1 MAINPIPRRI
11 PQSLQIDR
19 EAYGFMT
26 DFTTAVYQMREIVNS
41 TTGVFTGITDLSGDV
56 TASGPGVAVAS
67 LATVNTDVGSWGS
80 STQVPVFTVNAKGL
94 ITAVSLASI
103 SVSDEVID
111 DRVSALIQNGT
122 GLTWTY
128 DDALNT
134 LTGAVSLTPFTTA
147 NLTESGNLYFTD
159 ERVDDRVAALIQNGT
174 GITWSYNDGSGTLT
188 PTVTITQYT
197 DEMAQDA
204 VSTLIQNGTG
214 ISWSYNDGANTLT
227 PTVSLAAFST
237 SNLSEGSNLYF
248 TDERVDDRVAL
259 LIQNGTGI
267 TWSYNDASNTLTPT
281 VTITQYTDAMA
292 KAAAVADAINNG
304 TTDVA
309 PSQNAVF
316 DALALKFDASNVID
330 EDDMISDDA
339 TKVPT
344 QQSVKA
350 YVDAAVVG
358 GGGYTDEQAQDAI
371 GTILTNGG
379 GITWTYNDGAPSI
392 SAVVSIASTSVT
404 DFSEAVDD
412 RVATLIQNG
421 TGITWSYNDASNT
434 LTPTVTITQYTDELA
449 QDAVGNILTDSSTI
463 DFTYNDGAN
472 TITADVKNAS
482 IDLTTKVTGNLPVT
496 NLNGGTSASSS
507 TFWRGDGTWASAGGA
522 GLTHATNSPFTAT
535 SGANVTFTPSGGN
548 HLVIYWSGVSSNTA
562 ARCLAMKPLYGG
574 STSATINSAAT
585 NNGGATTARN
595 TQISVLPAGNGD
607 FDLAAADT
615 CSGTI
620 IIRNYSLAGVKI
632 FEGYWQ
638 KDALGTDAD
647 RQYIRGSITNLAA
660 ITSLISEWTSSASE
674 AAQGATTYDAGT
686 IVCGTII

>member
-19 EAYGFMT
+19 EAFGFMT
-26 DFTTAVYQMREIVNS
+26 DFTTAVYQMREVVNS
-41 TTGVFTGITDLSGDV
+41 TTGVFTGITDLTGDV
-56 TASGPGVAVAS
+56 TATGPGSASATLAV
-67 LATVNTDVGSWGS
+67 VNADVGSWGS

-94 ITAVSLASI
+94 ITAVSLQSI
-103 SVSDEVID
+103 SVSDEIID

-128 DDALNT
+128 DDASNT
-134 LTGAVSLTPFTTA
+134 LTGVVSLASFSTT
-147 NLTESGNLYFTD
+147 NLSEGTNLYFTD
-159 ERVDDRVAALIQNGT
+159 ERVDDRVSSLIQNGT
-174 GITWSYNDGSGTLT
+174 GITWTYNDASNTLT

-204 VSTLIQNGTG
+204 VSTMIQNGTG

-227 PTVSLAAFST
+227 PTVSLASFNT
-237 SNLSEGSNLYF
+237 GNLSEGSNLYF
-248 TDERVDDRVAL
+248 TDERVDDRVSA

-267 TWSYNDASNTLTPT
+267 TWSYNDAANTLTPT
-281 VTITQYTDAMA
+281 VTITQYSDAMA

-330 EDDMISDDA
+330 EDDMASDDA

-358 GGGYTDEQAQDAI
+358 GGGYTDEQAQDAV
-371 GTILTNGG
+371 GGILTNGG

-392 SAVVSIASTSVT
+392 SGVVSIASTSVT

-412 RVATLIQNG
+412 RVASLIQNG
-421 TGITWSYNDASNT
+421 TGITWSYNDGSNT

-449 QDAVGNILTDSSTI
+449 QDAVGSILTDSSTI

-472 TITADVKNAS
+472 TITADVKNSS

-496 NLNGGTSASSS
+496 NLNSGTGASSS

-548 HLVIYWSGVSSNTA
+548 DIVVQFTGVSATVAN
-562 ARCLAMKPLYGG
+562 RCLAIKPSIGG
-574 STSATINSAAT
+574 VFGGTNVSMTTINGT
-585 NNGGATTARN
+585 NTVSSVTGV
-595 TQISVLPAGNGD
+595 ISLSPAG
-607 FDLAAADT
+607 
-615 CSGTI
+615 
-620 IIRNYSLAGVKI
+620 
-632 FEGYWQ
+632 
-638 KDALGTDAD
+638 
-647 RQYIRGSITNLAA
+647 
-660 ITSLISEWTSSASE
+660 TSLIDLPNATDTVSGELTIYNYSSTTGWKAFDGWTQVSNGDRVWYRGTFQSSSAIDGIRAEWTSNASE
-674 AAQGATTYDAGT
+674 AAQAATSFDAGT
-686 IVCGTII
+686 INVTTRV